1 MSQLQWLKLQN
12 LFHVSFPRIQ
22 LKDNPKDIFRAPPWG
37 DPLSLGHFYWQWNYC
52 DGQKVLSVI
61 GFIVQCG
68 SQWKWKMCPS
78 LKTKRIFPPNEFFG
92 QSDSLA
98 CMYLVAVYLA
108 RVEMPSIP
116 SGWFLM
122 DSPWGMREC
131 LKEIQ
136 GLCKPCL
143 ISPSFYA
150 VQALGREWAWSRDGT
165 GWCFRLL
172 ERFVLWLCWTCSAAC
187 GLSLAAVSRA
197 SSLVPGCGLPVGVTA
212 LVAVHGLEV
221 CRCL

>member
-1 MSQLQWLKLQN
+1 MWVFPGFNLRITLKTYSGLLHEEILLVFGIFIGSETIVMAKKFFQLLD
-12 LFHVSFPRIQ
+12 V
-22 LKDNPKDIFRAPPWG
+22 
-37 DPLSLGHFYWQWNYC
+37 
-52 DGQKVLSVI
+52 
-61 GFIVQCG
+61 VQCG

-136 GLCKPCL
+136 GLCKLCL
-143 ISPSFYA
+143 ISPSFDA